1 MSIGGEQNPP
11 PAESTVHD
19 IDPNPDDIDDRAYFG
34 WALTIVRERAGLTVR
49 DVAKTTGIPVAT
61 VGDYF
66 AGRSLPPLKMAGV
79 LPDILRTCGVA
90 TPDLLDSWKSALVRV
105 RLSHSRRAD
114 AMPAPY
120 RGLAA
125 YQATHAR
132 WFFGRSHL
140 VSTLLT
146 RCSTARAKGVPVA
159 IVGESGVGKSSA
171 LFAGLVPALEGQPGR
186 RTVAISAG
194 HNPCRRLAD
203 ELSIVLDQP
212 VDVVDHAL
220 HVRPSELGRFLR
232 DTAPIGPAGLTLV
245 VDQLDELF
253 TTDVNRTSRNTFLAA
268 LAVLAGTGAAVVVG
282 VRAERHS
289 LLADHP
295 LLRAAFVDS
304 VHVGMP
310 SDAELADA
318 IQGPAR
324 RARLYVEPDLV
335 RRIVADAASIS
346 SDPLPGGVVAPLPLV
361 SHALLMTWRR
371 RRGGVLTSADYL
383 AVGGV
388 RDAVRRCAELALA
401 SLNPDQQMLAA
412 RLFRKLVTVQAD
424 GPHSAG
430 PVPCAE
436 LDCAPGNPRRGQV
449 EQVLGRFA
457 AVGLI
462 TLDAESA
469 TITHDAVFAG
479 WPRLADLVAAR
490 RV

>member
-1 MSIGGEQNPP
+1 MFIGEETPP
-11 PAESTVHD
+11 TPAETPVHD

-49 DVAKTTGIPVAT
+49 DVAKTAGIPVAT

-79 LPDILRTCGVA
+79 LPDILRACGVDS
-90 TPDLLDSWKSALVRV
+90 PDVLESWKSALIRV
-105 RLSHSRRAD
+105 RLSHGRRAD
-114 AMPAPY
+114 AVPAPY

-140 VSTLLT
+140 VSTLVT
-146 RCSTARAKGVPVA
+146 RAGTARSKGVPVA
-159 IVGESGVGKSSA
+159 VIGASGVGKSSA
-171 LFAGLVPALEGQPGR
+171 LFAGLVPALDAQIGR
-186 RTVAISAG
+186 RTVALSAS

-203 ELSIVLDQP
+203 ELSIVLEQP
-212 VDVVDHAL
+212 ADIVDHAL
-220 HVRPSELGRFLR
+220 HVRPSELARLLR
-232 DTAPIGPAGLTLV
+232 ESAPVGPAGLTLV

-253 TTDVNRTSRNTFLAA
+253 TSEVNRTSRNTFLTA
-268 LAVLAGTGAAVVVG
+268 LAVLAGTGASVVLG

-289 LLADHP
+289 LVADHP
-295 LLRAAFVDS
+295 LLRAALADS

-310 SDAELADA
+310 SDGELADA

-324 RARLYVEPDLV
+324 RARLCVEPELV
-335 RRIVADAASIS
+335 HRIVADAASIGT
-346 SDPLPGGVVAPLPLV
+346 DPLPGGPVAPLPLI

-371 RRGGVLTSADYL
+371 RRGGVLTAADYL

-401 SLNPDQQMLAA
+401 SLNPEQQKLAA
-412 RLFRKLVTVQAD
+412 RLFRKLVVVHAD

-457 AVGLI
+457 AVGLV
-462 TLDAESA
+462 TLDAKA
-469 TITHDAVFAG
+469 AAITHDAVFAG
-479 WPRLADLVAAR
+479 WPRLADLVTAR
-490 RV
+490 RA

>member
-1 MSIGGEQNPP
+1 M
-11 PAESTVHD
+11 HD

-49 DVAKTTGIPVAT
+49 DVAKTAGIPVAT

-79 LPDILRTCGVA
+79 LPDILRACGVDS
-90 TPDLLDSWKSALVRV
+90 PDLVDSWKSALVRV

-114 AMPAPY
+114 SMPAPY
-120 RGLAA
+120 RGLAS
-125 YQATHAR
+125 YEPTHAR
-132 WFFGRSHL
+132 WFFGRAHL
-140 VSTLLT
+140 VSTLLN
-146 RCSTARAKGVPVA
+146 RCGTARIKGVPVA
-159 IVGESGVGKSSA
+159 VVGNSGVGKSSA
-171 LFAGLVPALEGQPGR
+171 LFAGLVPALDDRLGQR
-186 RTVAISAG
+186 SVAINAG
-194 HNPCRRLAD
+194 RNPCRRLAD

-220 HVRPSELGRFLR
+220 HVRPGDLGRMLR
-232 DTAPIGPAGLTLV
+232 ETAPVDPADLTLV

-253 TTDVNRTSRNTFLAA
+253 AGEVDRTSRDTFLTA
-268 LAVLAGTGAAVVVG
+268 LGVLAGTGAAVVVG
-282 VRAERHS
+282 VRSERHS

-295 LLRAAFVDS
+295 LLRVALADS

-310 SDAELADA
+310 TNVELADA

-324 RARLYVEPDLV
+324 RARLCVEPDLV
-335 RRIVADAASIS
+335 RRVIADAASIG
-346 SDPLPGGVVAPLPLV
+346 SDPLPGGAVAALPLV

-371 RRGGVLTSADYL
+371 RRGGVLTNADYL

-401 SLNPDQQMLAA
+401 SLNPEQQHLAA

-430 PVPCAE
+430 PVSCAE

-457 AVGLI
+457 AVGLV
-462 TLDAESA
+462 TLTAESA
-469 TITHDAVFAG
+469 AITHDAVFAG
-479 WPRLADLVAAR
+479 WPRLGDLVTAR
-490 RV
+490 RVA

>member
-1 MSIGGEQNPP
+1 M
-11 PAESTVHD
+11 HD

-49 DVAKTTGIPVAT
+49 DVAKTAGIPVAT

-79 LPDILRTCGVA
+79 LPDILRACGVDS
-90 TPDLLDSWKSALVRV
+90 PDLLDSWKSALVRV

-114 AMPAPY
+114 ATPAPY
-120 RGLAA
+120 RGLSA
-125 YQATHAR
+125 YQSTHAR
-132 WFFGRSHL
+132 WFFGRSRL
-140 VSTLLT
+140 ISTLQQ
-146 RCSTARAKGVPVA
+146 RCGTARAKGSPVA
-159 IVGESGVGKSSA
+159 VVGASGVGKSSA
-171 LFAGLVPALEGQPGR
+171 LFAGLVPAIQGQPGR
-186 RTVAISAG
+186 RTVAISVG
-194 HNPCRRLAD
+194 RNPCRSLAD
-203 ELSIVLDQP
+203 QLSLVLDQP
-212 VDVVDHAL
+212 ADVVDHAL
-220 HVRPSELGRFLR
+220 HVRPSELGVLLR
-232 DTAPIGPAGLTLV
+232 EYAPIGPAGLTLV
-245 VDQLDELF
+245 IDQLDELF
-253 TTDVNRTSRNTFLAA
+253 AGEVSRASRNTFLAA
-268 LAVLAGTGAAVVVG
+268 LAVLAGTGAAVVLG
-282 VRAERHS
+282 VRADRHS

-295 LLRAAFVDS
+295 LLRAALADS

-310 SDAELADA
+310 SDAELIDA

-324 RARLYVEPDLV
+324 RARLCVEPDLV
-335 RRIVADAASIS
+335 HRIVADAASIS
-346 SDPLPGGVVAPLPLV
+346 VDPLPGGAVVALPLV

-371 RRGGVLTSADYL
+371 RRGGVLTNADYL

-401 SLNPDQQMLAA
+401 SLNPEQQHLAA
-412 RLFRKLVTVQAD
+412 RLFRKLVTVHPD

-430 PVPCAE
+430 PVPCTE

-457 AVGLI
+457 AVGLV

-469 TITHDAVFAG
+469 AITHDAVFAG
-479 WPRLADLVAAR
+479 WPRLADLVTPR